1 MAKSSLSQQ
10 TVRQYA
16 LVGAQARLDALRA
29 EMQSLLGAFPE
40 LARKRGPAAAAA
52 STLPSAGS
60 AKGRRRGRRRAM
72 SPEERREVSERM
84 KRYWA
89 SRRKEKSK

>member
-1 MAKSSLSQQ
+1 MAKSLSQQ
-10 TVRQYA
+10 DVRQYA
-16 LVGAQARLDALRA
+16 LVGAQARLEALRT

-40 LARKRGPAAAAA
+40 LARKRGPGATRAVAAATK
-52 STLPSAGS
+52 ST
-60 AKGRRRGRRRAM
+60 GRRRGRRRAM

-89 SRRKEKSK
+89 ARRKEKNK

>member
-1 MAKSSLSQQ
+1 MAKSLSQQ
-10 TVRQYA
+10 DVRQYA
-16 LVGAQARLDALRA
+16 LVGAQARLDALRT

-40 LARKRGPAAAAA
+40 LARKRGPGATRATVARGKPKA
-52 STLPSAGS
+52 
-60 AKGRRRGRRRAM
+60 RRRGRRRAM
-72 SPEERREVSERM
+72 SAEERKQVSERM

>member
-1 MAKSSLSQQ
+1 MAKSLSQQ
-10 TVRQYA
+10 DVRQYA

-40 LARKRGPAAAAA
+40 LARKRGPGAARAVASAA
-52 STLPSAGS
+52 TTT
-60 AKGRRRGRRRAM
+60 GRRRGRRRAM

-89 SRRKEKSK
+89 SRRKEKGGK

>member
-10 TVRQYA
+10 DVRQYA
-16 LVGAQARLDALRA
+16 LVGAQARLDALRS

-40 LARKRGPAAAAA
+40 LARKRGPGATRAAA
-52 STLPSAGS
+52 SEAQPKA
-60 AKGRRRGRRRAM
+60 RRGRRRAR
-72 SPEERREVSERM
+72 SAEEKREVSERM

-89 SRRKEKSK
+89 ARRKEKNR

>member
-1 MAKSSLSQQ
+1 MAKSLSQQ
-10 TVRQYA
+10 DVRQYA

-40 LARKRGPAAAAA
+40 LARKRGPGVARAAAPAA
-52 STLPSAGS
+52 KP
-60 AKGRRRGRRRAM
+60 KGRRRGRRRAM
-72 SPEERREVSERM
+72 SAEERKEVSERM

-89 SRRKEKSK
+89 SRRKEKNR

>member
-1 MAKSSLSQQ
+1 MAKSLSQQ
-10 TVRQYA
+10 DVRQYA

-40 LARKRGPAAAAA
+40 LARKRGPGAARAAAAEA
-52 STLPSAGS
+52 AP
-60 AKGRRRGRRRAM
+60 KGRRRGRRRAM
-72 SPEERREVSERM
+72 SAEEKKEVSERM

-89 SRRKEKSK
+89 GRRKEKSK

>member
-1 MAKSSLSQQ
+1 MAKSLSQQ
-10 TVRQYA
+10 AVRQYA

-29 EMQSLLGAFPE
+29 EMNSLLGAFPE
-40 LARKRGPAAAAA
+40 LARKGTPGARRAVAVEGNV
-52 STLPSAGS
+52 
-60 AKGRRRGRRRAM
+60 KGRRRGRRRKM

-89 SRRKEKSK
+89 SRKKEKAK

>member
-10 TVRQYA
+10 DVRQYA
-16 LVGAQARLDALRA
+16 LVGAQARLDALRS

-40 LARKRGPAAAAA
+40 LARKRGPGATRSAA
-52 STLPSAGS
+52 SE
-60 AKGRRRGRRRAM
+60 AKPKARRGRRRAM
-72 SPEERREVSERM
+72 SAEEKREVSERM

-89 SRRKEKSK
+89 ARRKEKNR

>member
-1 MAKSSLSQQ
+1 MAKSLSQQ
-10 TVRQYA
+10 DVRQYA
-16 LVGAQARLDALRA
+16 LVGAQARLEALRT

-40 LARKRGPAAAAA
+40 LARKRGPGATRAAA
-52 STLPSAGS
+52 SV
-60 AKGRRRGRRRAM
+60 AKPKARRRGRRRAM

-89 SRRKEKSK
+89 SRRKDKGK